1 METKLLEV
9 SFKGVDELL
18 KLAETA
24 AELLR
29 QNVESAIAET
39 TLYGVGMIAN
49 DMPVDTGRARA
60 SIAGDLGDDAGV
72 DLPGDP
78 QAIADGKSQSV
89 TGFDGLEGRIGS
101 NVEYIL
107 PLEYGHATRLPRKLT
122 AKQLRYLFANG
133 ILKADSQGNV
143 VAGDVNDR
151 INRRA
156 EMKEG
161 VSVRDRGR
169 YRVKGKGF
177 FRKNIPLISHKLQTS
192 MERAIAATMEGR
204 SLRKGE

>member
-1 METKLLEV
+1 METKLLEI

-18 KLAETA
+18 KLAETT

-49 DMPVDTGRARA
+49 DVPVDTGRARA
-60 SIAGDLGDDAGV
+60 SIAGDLADEAGV
-72 DLPGDP
+72 DLPGE
-78 QAIADGKSQSV
+78 AAAVADGKKLSV

-107 PLEYGHATRLPRKLT
+107 PLEYGHKTGGPRQLT
-122 AKQLRYLFANG
+122 AKQLRYLFATG
-133 ILKADSQGNV
+133 ILKTDSQGNV
-143 VAGDVNDR
+143 VAGDINKR

-156 EMKEG
+156 G
-161 VSVRDRGR
+161 VTGR
-169 YRVKGKGF
+169 RVKGKGF
-177 FRKNIPLISHKLQTS
+177 FRKNIPLISRKLQTA
-192 MERAIAATMEGR
+192 MESAVVATREGR